1 MLHIMLMSRFATMLS
16 SPIKTDGFQKLISVS
31 DIQRLKTAAM
41 REILDNFETLVKD
54 SWELCCNAHVSGTCL
69 ERVFGKL
76 CVRATLWVLGK
87 ERMGAEKHQF
97 QDLPEMACAF
107 ANELKKGTTEVS
119 RLLPSLTS

>member
-41 REILDNFETLVKD
+41 REILDNFETLVTD

-76 CVRATLWVLGK
+76 CVRATLWQFGSW
-87 ERMGAEKHQF
+87 ERKDGGREASVPG
-97 QDLPEMACAF
+97 LA
-107 ANELKKGTTEVS
+107 
-119 RLLPSLTS
+119 